1 MGGTATFTVNGT
13 LSAAATGNL
22 INTATVA
29 TPAGV
34 SDPNPANNSA
44 TDTDTITPT
53 PIVGN
58 ADLSISKTD
67 GVADVA
73 AGGPV
78 SYTIVAS
85 NAGPD
90 PATAATV
97 TDTLPATLSGVSWT
111 CTAAGGADCSRRAA
125 AATSAPR
132 WTCRW
137 AARRPS
143 P

>member
-1 MGGTATFTVNGT
+1 MDSINLVTA
-13 LSAAATGNL
+13 AIA
-22 INTATVA
+22 
-29 TPAGV
+29 
-34 SDPNPANNSA
+34 
-44 TDTDTITPT
+44 
-53 PIVGN
+53 VGN

-85 NAGPD
+85 NAGPE

-111 CTAAGGADCSRRAA
+111 CTAAGGATCPASGSGNLGTTVDLPVGGTATFTVSARSVRRRPAA
-125 AATSAPR
+125 SSTPPR
-132 WTCRW
+132 WQHPR
-137 AARRPS
+137 A
-143 P
+143 